1 MLKIGEFSRL
11 GQVTI
16 RTLRHYD
23 DLGLLK
29 PAYIDPENDYR
40 YYTLEQ
46 LPRLNRIAALKDLGL
61 TLDQISPLLSGGV
74 SVDHLRTLLQV
85 RQAEIAQRVKEDQA
99 QLARVAARLRQIE
112 QEGKLSPYEVA
123 RKVVPAQ
130 MGAMIRQ
137 MVPEHKDLTT
147 YRRSIYDELYAWLAH
162 QQITPSGPELALYHH
177 TEYREQDIDMELE

>member
-46 LPRLNRIAALKDLGL
+46 LPRLNRIVALKDLGL
-61 TLDQISPLLSGGV
+61 TLEQIATLLADSV
-74 SVDHLRTLLQV
+74 SADHLRALLQV
-85 RQAEIAQRVKEDQA
+85 RQAEIAQRIKEDQA

-123 RKVVPAQ
+123 RKVVSVQ
-130 MGAMIRQ
+130 MVATIRQ
-137 MVPEHKDLTT
+137 LVPEHKDLAA
-147 YRRSIYDELYAWLAH
+147 YRYSIYDVTLTRFRRVSRGLRR
-162 QQITPSGPELALYHH
+162 G
-177 TEYREQDIDMELE
+177 